1 VARSYGGINV
11 KIDGD
16 YNNKDIKRAIG
27 DLKALET
34 NAQQTQSK
42 FGAMS
47 KGMKIAGAAIAAA
60 AAAAAYGVVRFAG
73 ESISAA
79 SDLEESLSK
88 VRTVF
93 GDASGSV
100 ETFAKDAAVNLG
112 LSEQAALEA
121 TGTFGNLFTAMGINA
136 GKAAGL
142 STEVVQLAADLASF
156 NNIDVQEAIV
166 ALRSGL
172 VGETEPLRRLGVNL
186 SAARIEAYA
195 LESGLVATKGQL
207 DAATKA
213 QAAWALITQDAATA
227 SGDFARTSDG
237 LANTQRTLKAA
248 VDNASASV
256 GTGLVKALESFVDSA
271 GGPQGAAETIEVLG
285 ERLGLF
291 VEGVAIAVSGVNDL
305 EVSIKR
311 QNRVLDVATDNYKR
325 AGGGILGFADAVV
338 SAQSSG
344 QNIFTAV
351 ATGFQAI
358 AQEARDAA
366 AAQEAMAAVM
376 SGSVKPA
383 DHLANSLDNL
393 RAKTDAANDAA
404 RAYVEQTGV
413 QLFQIQAANKTYRDA
428 GVRAHRMAEDTR
440 EAAEAADKLT
450 RSTGA
455 SARSA
460 DKMRINFNAAAKDFG
475 DASVSIE
482 GNAVKVSQAVGT
494 AFEARTKVFRNIVQ
508 TQIGIIQQA
517 TAELDSYAD
526 SVTNTI
532 LGSLDFSTTDAEGN
546 PMTPEQIF
554 QAIMGDIDNREA
566 AVKAIAESNIMT
578 RLPEALAQKILT
590 LPPDAAVAL
599 ANYFSANPEQLA
611 QLDKNYQ
618 DLATATQTLL
628 GIPMAETFATIGD
641 QSAVNMITNARER
654 IGKAA
659 DKFKSYVQ
667 RKLSTTITVGV
678 RYHALNSLPGV
689 GGGSIDVQG
698 AANGGAISAGV
709 PTLVGERGPELILP
723 SVNSTVVRSEYMPRG
738 GGSTINLTINAGM
751 GTDGAEVG
759 RHIVEALKQYE
770 RRNGAVPIRT
780 A

>member
-1 VARSYGGINV
+1 MAKDGIRV
-11 KIDGD
+11 HIYGD
-16 YNNKDIKRAIG
+16 YDDKQINKVQR
-27 DLKALET
+27 DLESLKT
-34 NAQQTQSK
+34 NAGQTQQK

-237 LANTQRTLKAA
+237 LANTQRILRAA

-256 GTGLVKALESFVDSA
+256 GKGLVIALQDATQQA
-271 GGPQGAAETIEVLG
+271 GGPEGLANAIESVGEEIGYMVRGGATVIQYLDDLADGFNEVA
-285 ERLGLF
+285 R
-291 VEGVAIAVSGVNDL
+291 
-305 EVSIKR
+305 
-311 QNRVLDVATDNYKR
+311 R
-325 AGGGILGFADAVV
+325 AGFADEDTDNLGKQL
-338 SAQSSG
+338 SRLLSRG
-344 QNIFTAV
+344 P
-351 ATGFQAI
+351 
-358 AQEARDAA
+358 QEGIKVIGNALADLGREQEAA
-366 AAQEAMAAVM
+366 AAATAAMADVM

-393 RAKTDAANDAA
+393 RAKTDAAGDAA

-455 SARSA
+455 SARSV
-460 DKMRINFNAAAKDFG
+460 DKMRINFKQAAKDFG
-475 DASVSIE
+475 DARVSIE
-482 GNAVKVSQAVGT
+482 GDAVKVSEALGN
-494 AFEARTKVFRNIVQ
+494 AFEARTEVFRNVVR
-508 TQIGIIQQA
+508 TQVGIIQSA

-532 LGSLDFSTTDAEGN
+532 LGSLDFATTDAEGN
-546 PMTPEQIF
+546 PLTPEQIF

-599 ANYFSANPEQLA
+599 ANYFSANPAQLEQLTN
-611 QLDKNYQ
+611 NYNA
-618 DLATATQTLL
+618 LATYTKTAL
-628 GIPMAETFATIGD
+628 GVPMAETFAKVGD
-641 QSAVNMITNARER
+641 ESAVEMIANARER

-659 DKFKSYVQ
+659 DNFKKYVK

-678 RYHALNSLPGV
+678 RYQALNSLPGV
-689 GGGSIDVQG
+689 SGGTIDVQTR
-698 AANGGAISAGV
+698 ANGGPISAGM
-709 PTLVGERGPELILP
+709 PTLVGERGPELIVP
-723 SVNSTVVRSEYMPRG
+723 AVDSTVVRSEYMPRG
-738 GGSTINLTINAGM
+738 GGSTINLTVNAGM
-751 GTDGAEVG
+751 GTDGRQVG
-759 RHIVEALKQYE
+759 RQIVEALKQYE
-770 RRNGAVPIRT
+770 RSNGPVPIKV